1 MFETTTVIRV
11 HDTDA
16 AGVVFFA
23 NYFRIAHTAYEEFMT
38 SIGCGLD
45 EIINRSDFLL
55 PVVHAEADYKKSL
68 CLGEELTISLQAD
81 LRKSSFV
88 MSYRFNDSN
97 GDVAAELKTVHV
109 SIHQKTRKIIP
120 LPEAIKKGFASIK

>member
-23 NYFRIAHTAYEEFMT
+23 NYFRLAHIAYENFMD

-45 EIINRSDFLL
+45 KIINRSDYLL

-68 CLGEELTISLQAD
+68 HLGDRLTIFLQAD
-81 LRKSSFV
+81 LRRSSFV
-88 MSYRFNDSN
+88 MSYRFTDGK
-97 GDVAAELKTVHV
+97 GDVAAELKTVHA
-109 SIHQKTRKIIP
+109 SIDQKTRKIIP
-120 LPEAIKKGFASIK
+120 IPEEIRKRFVSIT